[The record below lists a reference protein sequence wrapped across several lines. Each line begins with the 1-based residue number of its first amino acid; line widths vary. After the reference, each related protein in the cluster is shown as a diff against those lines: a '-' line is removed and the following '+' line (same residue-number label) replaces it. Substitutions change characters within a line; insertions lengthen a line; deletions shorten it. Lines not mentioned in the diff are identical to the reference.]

1 MKTKNKA
8 AGGIGRPREF
18 DAEKALDRALE
29 VFWRQGYEGSSLA
42 DLTKAMGINRPSMY
56 AAFGDKESLFRRAL
70 DRYEQGPSG
79 FIRRALEEPS
89 ARSAVELMFRG
100 TIDSLTDRKRPQGC
114 LLVQGALACSKESEG
129 IRQELIAR
137 RSAGEDAMKERFR
150 RAKNEGELADNVD
163 ADALAEFY
171 VTVLRGMGVQAA
183 GGASKKEL
191 EQVAAMAL
199 KAWPEKPIPK
209 R

>member
-1 MKTKNKA
+1 MKTKTKQA
-8 AGGIGRPREF
+8 RTIGRPREF
-18 DAEKALDRALE
+18 DTDKALDRALE

-79 FIRRALEEPS
+79 FIRRALNEAN
-89 ARSAVELMFRG
+89 ARTALEQIFQG
-100 TIDSLTDRKRPQGC
+100 TIDSLSDRKRPKGC
-114 LLVQGALACSKESEG
+114 LLVQGALACSKESES

-137 RSAGEDAMKERFR
+137 RIAGEDAVKHRLR
-150 RAKNEGELADNVD
+150 RAKSEGELTDDVD
-163 ADALAEFY
+163 ADALADFY

-183 GGASKKEL
+183 GGASREDL
-191 EQVAAMAL
+191 EKVAEMAL
-199 KAWPEKPIPK
+199 RAWPEGAVSK